1 MIVSGIVGLS
11 SVLLYTYLPD
21 LLSSLIS
28 SQLVLKDGDNS
39 PLFEIFV
46 KTPVAI
52 DYAYYF
58 YQINNPSEVLRGFKP
73 RVSKV
78 GPFCF
83 K

>member
-1 MIVSGIVGLS
+1 MIIPGLVSLS

-21 LLSSLIS
+21 LLSSVIG

-39 PLFEIFV
+39 LLFEMFV
-46 KTPVAI
+46 KTPVPV
-52 DYAYYF
+52 DYAFYF
-58 YQINNPSEVLRGFKP
+58 FHINNPAEVLRGFKP
-73 RVSKV
+73 RVSEV